1 MKTASRSDKEMLQR
15 FGERMKQAISV
26 KGISQKELSR
36 RSGITEAAISGYIN
50 GTREPGLVAVI
61 RIAKALSVSPAL
73 FFCRRADLFHLG
85 SPCWY
90 GEEEENEK
98 TVQEE

>member
-1 MKTASRSDKEMLQR
+1 MKTASHSDKEMLQR
-15 FGERMKQAISV
+15 FGERMKLIIQE

-85 SPCWY
+85 SPCWQ
-90 GEEEENEK
+90 GEEEKEE
-98 TVQEE
+98 TIQEE

>member
-1 MKTASRSDKEMLQR
+1 MKTASHSDKEMLQR

-26 KGISQKELSR
+26 KGISQRELSR

-50 GTREPGLVAVI
+50 GTREPGLAAVI
-61 RIAKALSVSPAL
+61 RIARALSVSPAL

-85 SPCWY
+85 SPCWH
-90 GEEEENEK
+90 GEEEKEDA
-98 TVQEE
+98 VQEE